1 MAIFRAGKRVGPFDI
16 RVGFPRDRSYDRIDY
31 PANYTRAN
39 TDNSFGPNGHPWV
52 SEITEALESFRLLQK
67 GGKDTSD
74 WLESF
79 KSRTLY
85 WCAQVLSG
93 TPPFTPKLRN
103 RLEDESVLIENLPKI
118 IDSN

>member
-1 MAIFRAGKRVGPFDI
+1 MIHGAETANLNKTEEDSIQWIDEVG
-16 RVGFPRDRSYDRIDY
+16 RLLEKG
-31 PANYTRAN
+31 ATRAN
-39 TDNSFGPNGHPWV
+39 KDNSFGPNGHPWV
-52 SEITEALESFRLLQK
+52 SEITEALESYRLLQK

-103 RLEDESVLIENLPKI
+103 RLEDSSVLIENLPKI